1 MNGLGDHPP
10 HIHGHI
16 IRDLRHPVVNVIKSL
31 TIHKVFH
38 IQRRQSGQ
46 MVALQLAIVI
56 QQAAYGRGI
65 FFPASSPSTSTCHW
79 IPIRRANL
87 INGFRPDW
95 ANSMTFTLQHQND
108 GRTGGPVR

>member
-1 MNGLGDHPP
+1 MDGLGDHPP

-56 QQAAYGRGI
+56 QQTAYGRGI

-95 ANSMTFTLQHQND
+95 ANSITFT
-108 GRTGGPVR
+108 PSASK

>member
-1 MNGLGDHPP
+1 MASGSPAAYSWAHYP
-10 HIHGHI
+10 
-16 IRDLRHPVVNVIKSL
+16 DLRHPVVNVIKSL

-56 QQAAYGRGI
+56 QQTAYGRGI

-87 INGFRPDW
+87 INGFQARLGEFNHFHPF
-95 ANSMTFTLQHQND
+95 SIK
-108 GRTGGPVR
+108 